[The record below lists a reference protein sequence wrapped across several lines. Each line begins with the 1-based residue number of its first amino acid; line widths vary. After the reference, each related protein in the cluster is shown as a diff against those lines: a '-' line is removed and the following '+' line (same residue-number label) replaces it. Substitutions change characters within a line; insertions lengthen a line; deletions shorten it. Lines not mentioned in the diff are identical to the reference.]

1 MVHYI
6 SRTVLLVAFTL
17 LAKFNLQA
25 TEYPFTA
32 TVSGKGSPVILIPG
46 YTCGGAV
53 WDSTVAGLKGT
64 HQCHVLNIRGFAG
77 VAPSAKSFSL
87 REVKDGIK
95 AYIKDNKLKNV
106 IVAGHSMGGF
116 LAMWTGAEMKK
127 PELAGIVVV
136 DAVPFIALLADSTA
150 TERAID
156 TAAARQM
163 EQMMKGQS
171 YEMRKFYGKP
181 MAQHYCLDSTYHPLI
196 AEWSAVSDPHT
207 AASLIMEMAA
217 TDLRDEIATIEVPVL
232 VLCAWEP
239 GYNVPMESIRSA
251 WSKQYAAVKNLQFH
265 MVPGSRHFIMY
276 DAPETFYRE
285 LNTFM
290 AQTVPGKK

>member
-6 SRTVLLVAFTL
+6 ARTALFATFFM
-17 LAKFNLQA
+17 LAKFNLYA
-25 TEYPFTA
+25 LEYPFTA

-53 WDSTVAGLKGT
+53 WDSTVAELRT
-64 HQCHVLNIRGFAG
+64 LHQCHVLNIRGFGG
-77 VAPSAKSFSL
+77 VAPAAKDFSL
-87 REVKDGIK
+87 RDVKDGIK

-127 PELAGIVVV
+127 PELAGVIVV
-136 DAVPFIALLADSTA
+136 DAVPFISLIGDSTA
-150 TERAID
+150 VEHAID
-156 TAAARQM
+156 TASARKM
-163 EQMMKGQS
+163 EELMKAQT

-181 MAQHYCLDSTYHPLI
+181 MASYYCLDSTYHPLI

-207 AASLIMEMAA
+207 SASLIMEMAA
-217 TDLRDEIATIEVPVL
+217 TDLRDEIAAIEVPVL